1 MIQIQNLNKSFG
13 NLEVLKNINIEI
25 PNACS
30 LAILGPNGSGKSTLI
45 KSMLGLVI
53 PNSGNIIINNQ
64 LTNKN
69 HKIKKQIS
77 YLPQSIQFPENIT
90 VNELIKMM
98 EDIRNE
104 KAEYT
109 YWIEQFELQHTLTKK
124 IKTLSGGTKQK
135 VNIMIALMFDK
146 TEYIILDEPTV
157 GLDPISRIKLK
168 EWLYQ
173 KKSQHKTILL
183 CTHILSDIEDIC
195 DNLLFLLDGKVY
207 YFGAIQEL
215 LESFNETK
223 LENAIAKILT
233 HKKSNIA

>member
-1 MIQIQNLNKSFG
+1 MIKIQNLRKSFG

-25 PNACS
+25 PNTSS

-64 LTNKN
+64 LTHKN

-109 YWIEQFELQHTLTKK
+109 YWIEQFELQNTLTKK

-173 KKSQHKTILL
+173 KKSQNKTILL

-195 DNLLFLLDGKVY
+195 DTLLFLLDGKVY
-207 YFGAIQEL
+207 YFGTIQEL
-215 LESFNETK
+215 LESFNENK